1 MQMTV
6 RVILLS
12 ALAISWIP
20 MLLCALLRRND
31 LKKGGTV

>member
-6 RVILLS
+6 RIILIS

-20 MLLCALLRRND
+20 MLMCVLLRRHD
-31 LKKGGTV
+31 VGKGGAR